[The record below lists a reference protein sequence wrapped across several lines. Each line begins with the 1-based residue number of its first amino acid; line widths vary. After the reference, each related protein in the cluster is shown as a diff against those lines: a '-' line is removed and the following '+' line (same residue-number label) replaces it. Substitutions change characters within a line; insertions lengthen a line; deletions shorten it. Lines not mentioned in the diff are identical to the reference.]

1 MPRPDSRSGGPFLRQ
16 PESPSL
22 PPGTDGIRIQFAP
35 APAPEERL
43 VIFGACALAA
53 DSALQLTDTLLDNVS
68 IVCSFGKDLA
78 TVAFPLTRHMP
89 VFADDVQASS
99 ALHTACFRVDLAERG
114 VPPRRGPYFV
124 VASLHTHVSN
134 VATLDWN

>member
-1 MPRPDSRSGGPFLRQ
+1 VRQ

-22 PPGTDGIRIQFAP
+22 PPGAEGIRIQFAP
-35 APAPEERL
+35 APAPAERRL
-43 VIFGACALAA
+43 VIFGTCALAA

-68 IVCSFGKDLA
+68 IVCSFGKELA
-78 TVAFPLTRHMP
+78 TVAFPLTRRTP
-89 VFADDVQASS
+89 VFEDDIQVGA
-99 ALHTACFRVDLAERG
+99 ALHAAWFRVDLADRG

-124 VASLHTHVSN
+124 VAALGTHVSN